1 MNDMTSASPTPAA
14 KPKPRPRPQVMKL
27 TEAAA
32 QRITELT
39 KRADSEIVGLRVG
52 IKNGGCAGQSYTVEY
67 AHEVR
72 PTDEVV
78 EDKGVKILVDPK
90 AVLFLLGTEMDYKAD
105 KMQAQF
111 IFNNPEPGLRLRL
124 RRVGATDAGEGVVFS
139 CTRPLRGRVG
149 SHGAQRMR
157 DGRGDGL
164 STSNSA
170 GVERPS
176 PHLGSHSCEPIL
188 RSRGGCR

>member
-1 MNDMTSASPTPAA
+1 
-14 KPKPRPRPQVMKL
+14 MKL

-90 AVLFLLGTEMDYKAD
+90 AVLFLLGSTMDYEETKLRSG
-105 KMQAQF
+105 F
-111 IFNNPEPGLRLRL
+111 VFNNPNEVSSCGC
-124 RRVGATDAGEGVVFS
+124 GESVLLK
-139 CTRPLRGRVG
+139 P
-149 SHGAQRMR
+149 AEQA
-157 DGRGDGL
+157 
-164 STSNSA
+164 NA
-170 GVERPS
+170 
-176 PHLGSHSCEPIL
+176 
-188 RSRGGCR
+188 